1 MHLNANKYICCPSAN
16 TTDAPRQK
24 MQTEE
29 RVAWKLLLVLR
40 GCWAAGL
47 LGCWA
52 AGLLGCWAA
61 GLLTPQLPGGQ
72 FAPQLPGGQ
81 FAPQL
86 PGGQFA
92 TKLPGGQFDT
102 STELWSAF
110 GIRQKY

>member
-1 MHLNANKYICCPSAN
+1 MHLNANKYNCCPSAN
-16 TTDAPRQK
+16 TTDTPRQK

-47 LGCWA
+47 F
-52 AGLLGCWAA
+52 
-61 GLLTPQLPGGQ
+61 TPQLPGGQ